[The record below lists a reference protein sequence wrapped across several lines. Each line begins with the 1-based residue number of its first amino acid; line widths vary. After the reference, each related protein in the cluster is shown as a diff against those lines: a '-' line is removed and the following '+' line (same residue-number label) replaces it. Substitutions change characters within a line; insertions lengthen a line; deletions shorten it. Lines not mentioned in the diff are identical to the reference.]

1 MNCEGTWE
9 ADMLLRGV
17 SIKEIGKRQSL
28 RALVGRAES
37 ALATYRGEGPMWR
50 VFLPH
55 SRRELTPG
63 GSFLPCGS
71 CCPWAA
77 PHAGGACTQAGLK
90 ACTRAPCHA
99 DEAKREAMAGS
110 KAGYGCWGQL
120 CAALQHLGSPYAFC
134 PNGIAADASVY

>member
-55 SRRELTPG
+55 SRRELPPLRQLLPMG
-63 GSFLPCGS
+63 GSSRGRRLHTSRPQSLHTGALPC
-71 CCPWAA
+71 
-77 PHAGGACTQAGLK
+77 
-90 ACTRAPCHA
+90 R
-99 DEAKREAMAGS
+99 
-110 KAGYGCWGQL
+110 
-120 CAALQHLGSPYAFC
+120 
-134 PNGIAADASVY
+134 